1 MRMKI
6 IRPLLIFFTLLSM
19 AITLFAQTVSESNAN
34 TKTNAEVKL
43 NIEDNAHPIEI
54 FPNPTSD
61 YVHINLKEAGLR
73 DVSFE
78 LYDIIG
84 NKVDVEAQEMKED
97 IYRIPVEKL
106 HMGYYVLIITDSYS
120 RYKKAFKFSKR

>member
-1 MRMKI
+1 MKI
-6 IRPLLIFFTLLSM
+6 IRPLLVFFILLSM
-19 AITLFAQTVSESNAN
+19 AITLFAQKVSERNAN
-34 TKTNAEVKL
+34 NKTNAEVKL
-43 NIEDNAHPIEI
+43 TIKDDVHQIEI
-54 FPNPTSD
+54 FPNPTTD
-61 YVHINLKEAGLR
+61 YVHINLSESELK

-84 NKVDVEAQEMKED
+84 NKVDVEAQEMKKD

-106 HMGYYVLIITDSYS
+106 HMGYYVLIISDSYS